1 MDEDRPRDM
10 GDDLRAD
17 ESLMEMAESHQAM
30 IVTPTIGHRAQL
42 MSAGI
47 PEWAAD
53 LMAVHYHEFLCHLF
67 LPSRSVPA

>member
-1 MDEDRPRDM
+1 MQ
-10 GDDLRAD
+10 
-17 ESLMEMAESHQAM
+17 MAEGHQAM

-67 LPSRSVPA
+67 LPARSVPA